1 MKGKENKQKWTEGEA
16 KQQSLPNNLSP
27 TKLMGIFGVNIVCL
41 KYTAWTKMDEP
52 LLSYL
57 TKSPDTSSPGKVY
70 LKDWQLEAVCG
81 VHST

>member
-41 KYTAWTKMDEP
+41 KYTA
-52 LLSYL
+52 
-57 TKSPDTSSPGKVY
+57 
-70 LKDWQLEAVCG
+70 
-81 VHST
+81 